1 MARRSKTK
9 KLARKIIISLL
20 FITYFILVF
29 LLNSIGVFS
38 NNIILIAVASLFVI
52 ALILSFFL
60 YKAKKKAKKLT
71 LSFICILAI
80 AINIIGIYYLGST
93 VSFLKGFGAKHEISK
108 EYYVMVLN
116 DSKYNSIKDLQ
127 NKKIGITEEI
137 TKDALSKLTIKYKK
151 ESYLT
156 KEKLIEGLNNKE
168 VEAIILTDAQLFLL
182 EEVDVDLAKSIRTL
196 QALKVTKMV
205 EEEVVEKDVTKD
217 PFVIFISGIDV
228 SGHISTVSRS
238 DVNIVVTINP
248 KTHEVLLTTI
258 PRDFHVQLHG
268 TTGLKD
274 KLTHAGL
281 NGIDMTVATVE
292 DLLDIDID
300 YYAKVNFDT
309 LPILVDEIGGID
321 IYSDRKL
328 SLDIVVDGDLDWCNY
343 KRGKN
348 HVDGICALRFAR
360 ERHSYES
367 GDRHRGEN
375 QEEVIKAII
384 TKAQSSTV
392 LLRKYNSILNKL
404 NGKFETNVTNDV
416 IRDLIGLQLKDMPTW
431 NIKTLN
437 LNGENS
443 HAYTYTYPDT
453 WLFVMEPDQE
463 LLKKVKT
470 TIKGMIKGK
479 TFVEVGL

>member
-38 NNIILIAVASLFVI
+38 NNIILIAVASLFVV

-60 YKAKKKAKKLT
+60 YKAKKKAKKLS

-116 DSKYNSIKDLQ
+116 DSKYNSINDLQ

-151 ESYLT
+151 QEYLT
-156 KEKLIEGLNNKE
+156 KEKLIEGLKNKE

-196 QALKVTKMV
+196 QALKVTKVV

-228 SGHISTVSRS
+228 TGHISTVSRS

-321 IYSDRKL
+321 IYSDRYLKL
-328 SLDIVVDGDLDWCNY
+328 DVYNTGQVYCKY
-343 KRGKN
+343 KKGMN
-348 HVDGICALRFAR
+348 HVDGECALRFAR
-360 ERHSYES
+360 ERFAYET

-431 NIKTLN
+431 NVKTLN
-437 LNGENS
+437 LNGKNS
-443 HAYTYTYPDT
+443 HAYTYTYPEQ

-470 TIKGMIKGK
+470 TINGMIKGK
-479 TFVEVGL
+479 TFAEVGL

>member
-60 YKAKKKAKKLT
+60 YKAKKKAKKLS
-71 LSFICILAI
+71 LSFVTLLII

-93 VSFLKGFGAKHEISK
+93 VSFLKGFGAKHEVTK

-116 DSKYNSIKDLQ
+116 DSKYNSINDLQ

-151 ESYLT
+151 QEYLT

-205 EEEVVEKDVTKD
+205 EQEVVEKDVTKD
-217 PFVIFISGIDV
+217 PFVIFISGMDV
-228 SGHISTVSRS
+228 SGHISTVGRS

-248 KTHEVLLTTI
+248 KTHEVLMTTI

-274 KLTHAGL
+274 KLTHSGF
-281 NGIDMTVATVE
+281 NGIEMTVSTVE

-300 YYAKVNFDT
+300 YYVKANFDT
-309 LPILVDEIGGID
+309 VPILVDEMGGID
-321 IYSDRKL
+321 IYSDRYLKL
-328 SLDIVVDGDLDWCNY
+328 DVYNTGQVYCKY
-343 KRGKN
+343 KKGMN
-348 HVDGICALRFAR
+348 HVDGECALRFAR
-360 ERHSYES
+360 ERFSYES

-431 NIKTLN
+431 NVKTLN
-437 LNGENS
+437 LNGANS

-479 TFVEVGL
+479 TFAEVGL